1 MLSPSVV
8 LVISIVC
15 ILVLL
20 RFRVHPG
27 PAIFAGALILSLVV
41 LPVQTFP
48 SLLYSALWTRDV
60 PLGDQQ
66 TLKLLIVIASA
77 LALSSLMEEK
87 GLLAN
92 LAVAMESIGSR
103 LAVHVVPAVIG
114 LVPLP
119 GGALVSAT
127 SVQGLTKRLG
137 LAPEQSTYINYWFRH
152 LWEFSMPTYT
162 TIIITSILL
171 GVSMLSVVRTLA
183 PMTGLS
189 ILCGGVVSYWIL
201 RNKGYKTEGASPVK
215 IAVSFVKS
223 AWPILLLVPTI
234 LLGLNPMIV
243 FPVTFLLL
251 VLQQRTKGQELKK
264 ALKYGLNYKILF
276 LLYSVMLFK
285 VIIEEANA
293 AGALIFDMQA
303 IGLPP
308 VLILALLPLIIG
320 VATGISMA
328 FVGIALP
335 LLLPYIAL
343 DSGISSPALLLAYT
357 SGMMG
362 ILVSPLHLCL
372 TLSSEY
378 FGARLSAVYKY
389 VLLPV
394 LAIEAIA
401 ITIYLI
407 TGP

>member
-1 MLSPSVV
+1 MLSPSIV
-8 LVISIVC
+8 LIISIVC

-20 RFRVHPG
+20 RFKVHPG
-27 PAIFAGALILSLVV
+27 PAIFAGALILSLLV
-41 LPVQTFP
+41 LPVQSFP
-48 SLLYSALWTRDV
+48 YLLYEALWTEGV

-77 LALSSLMEEK
+77 LTLSSLMEEK

-127 SVQGLTKRLG
+127 SVQGLIKRLD
-137 LAPEQSTYINYWFRH
+137 LAPEQSTFINYWFRH

-183 PMTGLS
+183 PMTGIS
-189 ILCGGVVSYWIL
+189 IICGGIVSYWIL
-201 RNKGYKTEGASPVK
+201 RNKGYKTEGASPLK
-215 IAVSFVKS
+215 IAASFIKS

-243 FPVTFLLL
+243 FPVTLLL
-251 VLQQRTKGQELKK
+251 LALQQRVNGQEIWK

-285 VIIEEANA
+285 VIIEEADA
-293 AGALIFDMQA
+293 AGSLILDMQA

-308 VLILALLPLIIG
+308 VLILAFLPLLIG
-320 VATGISMA
+320 IATGISMA

-335 LLLPYIAL
+335 LLLPYIVL
-343 DSGISSPALLLAYT
+343 DSGISGPALLLAFT

-372 TLSSEY
+372 ILSSEY
-378 FGARLSAVYKY
+378 FGAKLSSVYKY
-389 VLLPV
+389 VIPPV

-401 ITIYLI
+401 VVIYLT